1 MAIQT
6 LTFNRLSDLVLV
18 EDDNL
23 VRTQR
28 KAVTLNLSS
37 AELVK
42 LGQIVY
48 RAKGTDPTA
57 VYNKVSAS
65 GQLVTTN
72 EFAVVIGNGLEYKE
86 SFNAPTSGYAT
97 TPAVAITNGFGAAV
111 ILRNTLPDALLTA
124 AGLTAGNIAT
134 LKLLLENQGIFF
146 ATDL

>member
-18 EDDNL
+18 EDDNQ
-23 VRTQR
+23 VKTQR
-28 KAVTLNLSS
+28 KAITLNLSS

-42 LGQIVY
+42 LGQVVF
-48 RAKGTDPTA
+48 RAKGTDPTV

-65 GQLVTTN
+65 GNLVATN
-72 EFAVVIGNGLEYKE
+72 EFAIVIGNGLEYKE
-86 SFNAPTSGYAT
+86 SFNAPTSGFAT
-97 TPAVAITNGFGAAV
+97 TAAVAITNGLGAAV

>member
-6 LTFNRLSDLVLV
+6 LTFNRLSDLVLI

-23 VRTQR
+23 QRTQR
-28 KAVTLNLSS
+28 KAITLNLSS

-42 LGQIVY
+42 LGQVVY
-48 RAKGTDPTA
+48 RAKGTDPTVA
-57 VYNKVSAS
+57 YAKVSAS
-65 GQLVTTN
+65 GQLVATN

-86 SFNAPTSGYAT
+86 SFNAPTSGFAT
-97 TPAVAITNGFGAAV
+97 TPAVAYTNGFGAALV
-111 ILRNTLPDALLTA
+111 LRNTLPDALHTA